1 MTPEKRRVKQKTK
14 VQEQGRNKKKLED
27 AFIKPTQSTASNDL
41 MSKNDEIKKDTIM
54 IQLESNNGRN
64 ATCGKCFKDISHMS
78 NSIKM
83 ESLIQPDI

>member
-1 MTPEKRRVKQKTK
+1 
-14 VQEQGRNKKKLED
+14 
-27 AFIKPTQSTASNDL
+27 
-41 MSKNDEIKKDTIM
+41 M